1 MSKMKTASQNWLR
14 RYSVPP
20 IRNQVWMDFLFQ
32 MGSCVVDAVD
42 PSVTKTSYKS
52 FRDDMIRRML
62 SYVLCERAI
71 VTQVTQHQPDQIVQ
85 IIYSLWILYVSSE
98 ARKKNQ
104 GIRLR
109 HHVMSTSRSVFWATE
124 KFHICLDMLLLVL
137 MLELYTITHIQTS
150 SGNYVYAR
158 EISP

>member
-1 MSKMKTASQNWLR
+1 
-14 RYSVPP
+14 
-20 IRNQVWMDFLFQ
+20 MDFLFQ

-98 ARKKNQ
+98 ARKKTQ

-109 HHVMSTSRSVFWATE
+109 HHVMSTSRSVF
-124 KFHICLDMLLLVL
+124 
-137 MLELYTITHIQTS
+137 
-150 SGNYVYAR
+150 
-158 EISP
+158 